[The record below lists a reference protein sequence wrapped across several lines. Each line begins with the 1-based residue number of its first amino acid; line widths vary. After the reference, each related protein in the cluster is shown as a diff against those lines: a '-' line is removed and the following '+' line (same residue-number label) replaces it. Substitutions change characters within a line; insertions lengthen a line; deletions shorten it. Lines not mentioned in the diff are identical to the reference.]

1 MPLSGAPSILGARVQ
16 WLWQL
21 SCWWQTE
28 RPCDRSGVADAAS
41 PSGNEPTECQPCSEP
56 RGNTRSPLDVVF
68 FVFLAQDEG
77 MDVTDLIATGEAA
90 RLLRCSRQHVVDLC
104 DEGKLPVVRKGGSHR
119 YVRRSDV
126 LALLG
131 PSLTRDQEQSRWL
144 HGAIVGH
151 LVTEP
156 DLVLGRAHEN
166 LDRFSK
172 VHAGTMAEHWLD
184 LWRRTLNSGL
194 DQVLTVLVSDTPE
207 AAELRQNSPFAGIL
221 SEEERR
227 RVLDSFREHWR
238 SEHAH
243 DT

>member
-1 MPLSGAPSILGARVQ
+1 
-16 WLWQL
+16 
-21 SCWWQTE
+21 
-28 RPCDRSGVADAAS
+28 
-41 PSGNEPTECQPCSEP
+41 
-56 RGNTRSPLDVVF
+56 
-68 FVFLAQDEG
+68 VFLVFLVQDEG
-77 MDVTDLIATGEAA
+77 MDAADLITTGEAS

-156 DLVLGRAHEN
+156 DLVLGRAREN

-184 LWRRTLNSGL
+184 LWRGTLNSGL
-194 DQVLTVLVSDTPE
+194 DRVLGVLVSDTSE
-207 AAELRQNSPFAGIL
+207 AAELRQNSPFTGIL

-227 RVLDSFREHWR
+227 RVLDSFREYWR
-238 SEHAH
+238 SEHAY

>member
-1 MPLSGAPSILGARVQ
+1 M
-16 WLWQL
+16 
-21 SCWWQTE
+21 
-28 RPCDRSGVADAAS
+28 RSVLYVA
-41 PSGNEPTECQPCSEP
+41 
-56 RGNTRSPLDVVF
+56 F

-77 MDVTDLIATGEAA
+77 MDATDLIATGDAA

-156 DLVLGRAHEN
+156 DFVLGRAREN

-172 VHAGTMAEHWLD
+172 IHSGTMAEHWLD

-194 DQVLTVLVSDTPE
+194 DQVLTILVSNTPE
-207 AAELRQNSPFAGIL
+207 AMELRQNSPFTGIL

-227 RVLDSFREHWR
+227 RVLNSFREYWR